1 MITMEKRILKNF
13 AEIKIQ
19 KDEQIKIQE
28 DEQEIVIVY
37 MAQDSFSEHQIK
49 ILSSFGKDDNVLK
62 LINKMDI
69 FPQRVKVEGK
79 DISKML
85 NLKFIMEYL
94 KECQNPFMEVELVRA
109 NLPKIGIIIKK
120 DNIQVIAKSM
130 IFDVNKGTVL
140 PMTSIKTMYEDLE
153 DITKILKEIKKSGIW
168 KLITGKD
175 E

>member
-1 MITMEKRILKNF
+1 MEKRIFENF
-13 AEIKIQ
+13 AE
-19 KDEQIKIQE
+19 IKIQE
-28 DEQEIVIVY
+28 DEQEIMIVY
-37 MAQDSFSEHQIK
+37 ITKDTFTKHQAIIFENLNK
-49 ILSSFGKDDNVLK
+49 DEDISGILK
-62 LINKMDI
+62 KMDI
-69 FPQRVKVEGK
+69 FPQKITVQGK
-79 DISKML
+79 DISKIL
-85 NLKFIMEYL
+85 NLNFIMEYL

-130 IFDVNKGTVL
+130 IFDVNKSTVL

>member
-1 MITMEKRILKNF
+1 MEKRIFENF
-13 AEIKIQ
+13 GE
-19 KDEQIKIQE
+19 IKIQE
-28 DEQEIVIVY
+28 DEQEIMIVY
-37 MAQDSFSEHQIK
+37 ITKNTFTKHQGIVLENLNK
-49 ILSSFGKDDNVLK
+49 DEDISGILK
-62 LINKMDI
+62 KMDI
-69 FPQRVKVEGK
+69 FPQRIKIQGK
-79 DISKML
+79 DISKIL
-85 NLKFIMEYL
+85 NLNFIMEYL

-109 NLPKIGIIIKK
+109 NLLKIGIIIKK

-153 DITKILKEIKKSGIW
+153 DIIKILKEIKNSGIW

>member
-1 MITMEKRILKNF
+1 MTTMEKRIFENF
-13 AEIKIQ
+13 AE
-19 KDEQIKIQE
+19 IKIQE
-28 DEQEIVIVY
+28 DEQEIMIVY
-37 MAQDSFSEHQIK
+37 ITKDTFTKHQAIIFENLNK
-49 ILSSFGKDDNVLK
+49 DEDISGILK
-62 LINKMDI
+62 KMDI
-69 FPQRVKVEGK
+69 FPQKITVQGK
-79 DISKML
+79 DISKIL
-85 NLKFIMEYL
+85 NLNFIMEYL

-153 DITKILKEIKKSGIW
+153 DITKILKELKNSGIW

>member
-1 MITMEKRILKNF
+1 MEKRIFENF
-13 AEIKIQ
+13 AE
-19 KDEQIKIQE
+19 IKIQE
-28 DEQEIVIVY
+28 DEQEIMIVY
-37 MAQDSFSEHQIK
+37 ITKDTFTKHQAIIFENLNK
-49 ILSSFGKDDNVLK
+49 DEDISGILK
-62 LINKMDI
+62 KMDI
-69 FPQRVKVEGK
+69 FPQKIKVQGK
-79 DISKML
+79 DISKIL
-85 NLKFIMEYL
+85 NLNFIMEYL

-153 DITKILKEIKKSGIW
+153 DITKILKELKNSGIW

>member
-1 MITMEKRILKNF
+1 MTTMEKRIFENF
-13 AEIKIQ
+13 AE
-19 KDEQIKIQE
+19 IKIQE
-28 DEQEIVIVY
+28 DEQEIMIVY
-37 MAQDSFSEHQIK
+37 ITKDTFTKHQAIIFENLNK
-49 ILSSFGKDDNVLK
+49 DEDISGILK
-62 LINKMDI
+62 KMDI
-69 FPQRVKVEGK
+69 FPQKITVHGK
-79 DISKML
+79 DISKIL
-85 NLKFIMEYL
+85 NLNFIMEYL

-153 DITKILKEIKKSGIW
+153 DITKILKELKNSGIW

>member
-1 MITMEKRILKNF
+1 MEKRIFKNF
-13 AEIKIQ
+13 AK
-19 KDEQIKIQE
+19 IKIQE
-28 DEQEIVIVY
+28 DKQEIMIVY
-37 MAQDSFSEHQIK
+37 MTDDSFSEHQSET
-49 ILSSFGKDDNVLK
+49 LGSFGKDDNVLK
-62 LINKMDI
+62 IINKMDI
-69 FPQRVKVEGK
+69 FPQRVTVEGK

-85 NLKFIMEYL
+85 NLNFIKKYL
-94 KECQNPFMEVELVRA
+94 MECQNPFMEVELVRA

>member
-1 MITMEKRILKNF
+1 MEKRIFKNF

-28 DEQEIVIVY
+28 DEQEILILY
-37 MAQDSFSEHQIK
+37 MAQDSFSEHQVK
-49 ILSSFGKDDNVLK
+49 ILSRFGKDDNVLK
-62 LINKMDI
+62 IINKMDI

-94 KECQNPFMEVELVRA
+94 KECQNPFMEVKLTRA
-109 NLPKIGIIIKK
+109 NAPKIGIIIKK
-120 DNIQVIAKSM
+120 SNIQVIAKSM

-140 PMTSIKTMYEDLE
+140 PMTSIKAMYEDLE
-153 DITKILKEIKKSGIW
+153 DITKILKEIKNSGIW

>member
-1 MITMEKRILKNF
+1 MTTMEKRIFENF
-13 AEIKIQ
+13 AE
-19 KDEQIKIQE
+19 IKIQE
-28 DEQEIVIVY
+28 DEQEIMIVY
-37 MAQDSFSEHQIK
+37 ITKDTFTKHQAIIFENLNK
-49 ILSSFGKDDNVLK
+49 DEDISGILK
-62 LINKMDI
+62 KMDI
-69 FPQRVKVEGK
+69 FPQKITVQGK
-79 DISKML
+79 DISKIL
-85 NLKFIMEYL
+85 NLNFIMEYL

-130 IFDVNKGTVL
+130 IFDVNKSTVL

>member
-1 MITMEKRILKNF
+1 MEKRIFENF
-13 AEIKIQ
+13 AE
-19 KDEQIKIQE
+19 IKIQE
-28 DEQEIVIVY
+28 DEQEIMIVY
-37 MAQDSFSEHQIK
+37 ITKDTFTKHQAIIFENLNK
-49 ILSSFGKDDNVLK
+49 DEDISGILK
-62 LINKMDI
+62 KMDI
-69 FPQRVKVEGK
+69 FPQKITVQGK
-79 DISKML
+79 DISTIL
-85 NLKFIMEYL
+85 NLNFIMEYL
-94 KECQNPFMEVELVRA
+94 KECQTPFMEVELVRA

-153 DITKILKEIKKSGIW
+153 DITKILKELKNSGIW

>member
-1 MITMEKRILKNF
+1 MITMEKRIFKNF

-19 KDEQIKIQE
+19 EN
-28 DEQEIVIVY
+28 EQEIMIVY
-37 MAQDSFSEHQIK
+37 MTKNTFAKHQGIVLENLNK
-49 ILSSFGKDDNVLK
+49 DEDISGILK
-62 LINKMDI
+62 KMDI
-69 FPQRVKVEGK
+69 FPQRITIQGK
-79 DISKML
+79 DISKIL
-85 NLKFIMEYL
+85 NLNFIMEYL

-140 PMTSIKTMYEDLE
+140 PMTSIKAMYEDLE
-153 DITKILKEIKKSGIW
+153 DITQILKEIKKSGIW

>member
-1 MITMEKRILKNF
+1 MEKRIFENF
-13 AEIKIQ
+13 AE
-19 KDEQIKIQE
+19 IKIQE
-28 DEQEIVIVY
+28 DEQEIMIVY
-37 MAQDSFSEHQIK
+37 ITKDTFTKHQAIIFENLNK
-49 ILSSFGKDDNVLK
+49 DEDISGILK
-62 LINKMDI
+62 KMDI
-69 FPQRVKVEGK
+69 FPQKITVQGK
-79 DISKML
+79 DISKIL
-85 NLKFIMEYL
+85 NLNFIMEYL

-153 DITKILKEIKKSGIW
+153 DITKILKELKNSGIW

>member
-1 MITMEKRILKNF
+1 MTTMEKRIFENF
-13 AEIKIQ
+13 AE
-19 KDEQIKIQE
+19 IKIQE
-28 DEQEIVIVY
+28 DEQEIMIVY
-37 MAQDSFSEHQIK
+37 ITKDTFTKHQAIIFENLNK
-49 ILSSFGKDDNVLK
+49 DEDISGILK
-62 LINKMDI
+62 KMDI
-69 FPQRVKVEGK
+69 FPQKITVQGK
-79 DISKML
+79 DISTIL
-85 NLKFIMEYL
+85 NLNFIMEYL
-94 KECQNPFMEVELVRA
+94 KECQTPFMEVELVRA

-153 DITKILKEIKKSGIW
+153 DITKILKELKNSGIW

>member
-1 MITMEKRILKNF
+1 MEKRIFENF

-19 KDEQIKIQE
+19 KDEQ
-28 DEQEIVIVY
+28 EIMIVY
-37 MAQDSFSEHQIK
+37 ITKDTFTKHQAIIFENLNK
-49 ILSSFGKDDNVLK
+49 DEDISGILK
-62 LINKMDI
+62 KMDI
-69 FPQRVKVEGK
+69 FPQKITVQGK
-79 DISKML
+79 DISKIL
-85 NLKFIMEYL
+85 NLNFIMEYL
-94 KECQNPFMEVELVRA
+94 KECQTPFMEVELVRA

-153 DITKILKEIKKSGIW
+153 DITKILKELKNSGIW